1 MRFRNFECFSRLN
14 DAKKNQLLLFMLR
27 CLLLLLLLNNSI
39 LFLFDFYKNLYK
51 KKNLN
56 IIEYFLFI

>member
-27 CLLLLLLLNNSI
+27 CLLLLLIISFFFI
-39 LFLFDFYKNLYK
+39 FYFIKIYIK
-51 KKNLN
+51 KKS
-56 IIEYFLFI
+56 EYN